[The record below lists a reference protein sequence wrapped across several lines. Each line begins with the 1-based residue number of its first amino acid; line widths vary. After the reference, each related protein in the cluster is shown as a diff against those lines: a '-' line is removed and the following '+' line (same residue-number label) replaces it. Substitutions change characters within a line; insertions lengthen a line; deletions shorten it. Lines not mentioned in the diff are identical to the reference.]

1 MTIKTS
7 SCKAKSRNLQ
17 NFVAGVLRITFPSLH
32 ETDFAPAIMGES
44 GTDIKLSHAARQ
56 IFPWAVECKNQ
67 EHINIWKS
75 WNQTEMNGLKEKL
88 KPLLIMP
95 ETATTSQSRSM
106 PNWLDFALKSAKCS
120 AQ

>member
-67 EHINIWKS
+67 EHINIWES

-88 KPLLIMP
+88 KPLLIFKRN
-95 ETATTSQSRSM
+95 RSEVLAVM
-106 PNWLDFALKSAKCS
+106 KFSDFVMLVKEVKK
-120 AQ
+120 